1 MDGAR
6 GPRLC
11 DDFLDRNFLIGQ
23 GRAARDCI
31 WLQDQPVTIQKLYC
45 VPGSDAYDVCEE
57 TCGKCVDQCSDET
70 NAAFLIFMEDAYGDS
85 SVPEIRGCS
94 WLRDFPR
101 IVPSSVWRVTMPTFY
116 APRRATRVLPKKF
129 FGSVI
134 RVILTQRKREIEIG
148 FRTEQGK
155 ITGRPTIGLEFIE
168 EQLNACHANHG
179 KDMKLQ
185 SHPIA

>member
-1 MDGAR
+1 MRMMFAKKRAANASTNVRMRQTPPFLFSWRMLMEIRAYLRFADAR
-6 GPRLC
+6 G
-11 DDFLDRNFLIGQ
+11 F
-23 GRAARDCI
+23 
-31 WLQDQPVTIQKLYC
+31 V
-45 VPGSDAYDVCEE
+45 
-57 TCGKCVDQCSDET
+57 
-70 NAAFLIFMEDAYGDS
+70 IFQEY
-85 SVPEIRGCS
+85 
-94 WLRDFPR
+94 
-101 IVPSSVWRVTMPTFY
+101 VPSSVWRVTMPTSY

-148 FRTEQGK
+148 IRAEQGK